1 MQLEGETPNINKGVI
16 MISYKSKNFNLG
28 VLKKT
33 KVTAS
38 SGLLLILKFAEEI
51 GLFKDVE
58 KKFSHLKQRA
68 SGYSVSQ
75 MIMSMLAMFIKG
87 GDRLN
92 DINILSS
99 EPGLLNILQMDKL
112 PNANTLGGFARR
124 FNQRDIFNLA
134 ELVMKLSSN
143 IIKLRG
149 LKEIIIDIDSSL
161 IESKV
166 AIARK
171 CYEGFLAFN
180 PLMGIM
186 KYGKSFSM
194 AGFSMFRP
202 GNSAPQ
208 SNNLSLLRKT
218 VRYLREN
225 NPGLRIIVRIDS
237 AGYNHRIMKFCD
249 EEDIEFVISGDQYD
263 IVLETILRIKEDSW
277 EKLNKFRGKKKN
289 RKKRRKIGIKR
300 KEKKIEEV
308 SEGVHFV
315 GPEKKGAAYR
325 FVVVRKKNE
334 QLALFPQYE
343 YTYRIYFT
351 NRDRDKHK
359 LAQLYRKRG
368 DAENV
373 IKEEKEGFGVEN
385 ILSEDYLANAAIFQ
399 LQLLAYNLVQY
410 FKYANLEKSWW
421 NLRIKQLRFRL
432 INIVGVVVNHSRK
445 TILRLPQDYRYRQL
459 FIKVLNQIY
468 VKRDVLLI

>member
-1 MQLEGETPNINKGVI
+1 VQPDGGKLKGVI
-16 MISYKSKNFNLG
+16 MINYKSKNFNLG
-28 VLKKT
+28 LLKKT

-51 GLFKDVE
+51 GFFKEVE
-58 KKFSHLKQRA
+58 KKFHSLKQRA
-68 SGYSVSQ
+68 RGYSVSQ

-87 GDRLN
+87 GDRLS

-99 EPGLLNILQMDKL
+99 EPGLLNILQMSKL
-112 PNANTLGGFARR
+112 PNANTLGGFARK
-124 FNQRDIFNLA
+124 FSQRDILNLA
-134 ELVMKLSSN
+134 DLVMKLSSN
-143 IIKLRG
+143 IIKLLG
-149 LKEIIIDIDSSL
+149 LREIIIDIDSSL
-161 IESKV
+161 IKSKV
-166 AIARK
+166 EIARK

-180 PLMGIM
+180 PLMGII
-186 KYGKSFSM
+186 KYGRSFSM

-225 NPGLRIIVRIDS
+225 NPGLKIIVRIDS
-237 AGYNHRIMKFCD
+237 AGYNHRVMRFCD
-249 EEDIEFVISGDQYD
+249 GEGIEFVIAGEKFD
-263 IVLETILRIKEDSW
+263 IVLQTILRIKEESW
-277 EKLNKFRGKKKN
+277 EELNRFKGKKKN
-289 RKKRRKIGIKR
+289 RKKRRKIRRDK
-300 KEKKIEEV
+300 KEKRIEEV

-315 GPEKKGAAYR
+315 GPEKEGAAYR

-351 NRDRDKHK
+351 NGDCDKHK
-359 LAQLYRKRG
+359 LVQLYRKRG

-399 LQLLAYNLVQY
+399 IQLLAYNLVQY
-410 FKYANLEKSWW
+410 FKYANLEKTWW
-421 NLRIKQLRFRL
+421 NIRIKQLRFRL
-432 INIVGVVVNHSRK
+432 INIVGVVVNHSRN

-459 FIKVLNQIY
+459 FIKILNQIY
-468 VKRDVLLI
+468 IKRVVLLI